1 MRRDSRLINVSLA
14 ALAVLLAAGSL
25 FAGPVFTP
33 LEVLIHPD
41 DPRFTI
47 LWELRAPRTLLAA
60 LIGGS
65 LGLSGAALQG
75 FSRNPLADPGVLG
88 VSASAALGAVIAL
101 YFGWTAA
108 SPWLLPLAAMAGAG
122 LGIFA
127 LLALGGSGGGVT
139 RFLLAGAAVNTLA
152 GAGVALGLSLAPGP
166 WAQGE
171 IMTWL
176 MGSLS
181 DRSFEE
187 VRLAAPFMLA
197 GAAILLLQARALDA
211 FTLGETGARSLG
223 VSPER
228 MQGLL
233 ALALGLSVGSGVAVA
248 GVIGFV
254 GLIAP
259 HLMRPFVGE
268 RPGAL
273 LIPSALAGMGLTLA
287 ADSLIRL
294 LPTGAELR
302 LGVVMSALGAPFFLA
317 LLILR
322 RRSLT

>member
-1 MRRDSRLINVSLA
+1 MRRNSRLINVSLA

-33 LEVLIHPD
+33 LEVLIHPH
-41 DPRFTI
+41 DPRFMI

-122 LGIFA
+122 LGVLA

-152 GAGVALGLSLAPGP
+152 GAGVALALSLAPGP

-223 VSPER
+223 VLPER

-233 ALALGLSVGSGVAVA
+233 ALALGLSVGSGVAGA

-273 LIPSALAGMGLTLA
+273 LIPSALAGMVLTLA

-302 LGVVMSALGAPFFLA
+302 LGVVMSALGVPFFLA

>member
-1 MRRDSRLINVSLA
+1 MRRNSRLINVSLA

-33 LEVLIHPD
+33 LEVLIHPH
-41 DPRFTI
+41 DPSFMI

-122 LGIFA
+122 LGVLA

-152 GAGVALGLSLAPGP
+152 GAGVALALSLAPGP

-223 VSPER
+223 VLPER

-233 ALALGLSVGSGVAVA
+233 ALALGLSVGSGVAGA

-273 LIPSALAGMGLTLA
+273 LIPSALAGMVLTLA

>member
-1 MRRDSRLINVSLA
+1 MTSRAILINLSLA
-14 ALAVLLAAGSL
+14 ASAAILAAGSL

-33 LEVLIHPD
+33 LDVLIHPQ

-60 LIGGS
+60 LIGGT

-88 VSASAALGAVIAL
+88 ISASAAFGAVLAL

-122 LGIFA
+122 LGVVA

-152 GAGVALGLSLAPGP
+152 GAGVALALSLAPGP

-187 VRLAAPFMLA
+187 VRLAAPFMLT

-211 FTLGETGARSLG
+211 FTLGEVGARSLG
-223 VSPER
+223 VSPAR

-273 LIPSALAGMGLTLA
+273 LVPSALAGMVLTLA

>member
-1 MRRDSRLINVSLA
+1 MRRRATLINLCLA
-14 ALAVLLAAGSL
+14 GVAVFLAVGSL

-33 LEVLIHPD
+33 LDVLFHPHD
-41 DPRFTI
+41 LAFTV
-47 LWELRAPRTLLAA
+47 LCELRAPRTLLAG

-88 VSASAALGAVIAL
+88 VSASAAFGAVIAL
-101 YFGWTAA
+101 YFGWTVA

-122 LGIFA
+122 LGVFA

-152 GAGVALGLSLAPGP
+152 GAGVALALSLAPGP

-197 GAAILLLQARALDA
+197 GSAILLLQARALDA
-211 FTLGETGARSLG
+211 FTLGEVGARSLG
-223 VSPER
+223 VSLER

-233 ALALGLSVGSGVAVA
+233 ALALGLGVGSGVAVA

-273 LIPSALAGMGLTLA
+273 LIPSALAGMVLTLA

>member
-1 MRRDSRLINVSLA
+1 MTSRAILINLSLA
-14 ALAVLLAAGSL
+14 ALAAILAAGSL

-33 LEVLIHPD
+33 LDVLIHPQ

-60 LIGGS
+60 LIGGT

-88 VSASAALGAVIAL
+88 VSASAAFGAVLAL

-108 SPWLLPLAAMAGAG
+108 SSWLLPLAAMAGAG
-122 LGIFA
+122 LGVVAF
-127 LLALGGSGGGVT
+127 LALGGSGGGVT

-152 GAGVALGLSLAPGP
+152 GAGVALALSLAPGP

-187 VRLAAPFMLA
+187 VRLAAPFMLT

-211 FTLGETGARSLG
+211 FTLGEVGARSLG
-223 VSPER
+223 VSPAR

-233 ALALGLSVGSGVAVA
+233 VLALGLSVGSGVAVA

-273 LIPSALAGMGLTLA
+273 LVPSALASMVLTLA

-294 LPTGAELR
+294 LPTGSELR

>member
-1 MRRDSRLINVSLA
+1 MRPRATLINLGLAGLA
-14 ALAVLLAAGSL
+14 ALLAVGSL
-25 FAGPVFTP
+25 FAGPMFTP
-33 LEVLIHPD
+33 LDVLIHPH

-60 LIGGS
+60 LIGGT

-88 VSASAALGAVIAL
+88 VSASAAFGAVLAL

-108 SPWLLPLAAMAGAG
+108 SSWLLPLAAMAGAG
-122 LGIFA
+122 LGVFV

-152 GAGVALGLSLAPGP
+152 GAGVALALSLAPGP

-187 VRLAAPFMLA
+187 VRLAAPFMLT

-211 FTLGETGARSLG
+211 FTLGEAGARSLG
-223 VSPER
+223 VSPAR

-273 LIPSALAGMGLTLA
+273 LVPSALAGMVLTLA

>member
-1 MRRDSRLINVSLA
+1 MRPRATLINLSLA
-14 ALAVLLAAGSL
+14 GLAAFLAVGSL

-33 LEVLIHPD
+33 PDLLIHPH
-41 DPRFTI
+41 DPRLTI

-122 LGIFA
+122 LGVFA

-152 GAGVALGLSLAPGP
+152 GAGVALALSLAPGP

-197 GAAILLLQARALDA
+197 GSAILLLQARALDA
-211 FTLGETGARSLG
+211 FTLGEVGARSLG

-273 LIPSALAGMGLTLA
+273 LIPSALAGMVLTLA

>member
-1 MRRDSRLINVSLA
+1 MRPRATLINLGLAGLA
-14 ALAVLLAAGSL
+14 ALLAVGSL

-33 LEVLIHPD
+33 FDVLIHPH

-60 LIGGS
+60 LIGGT

-88 VSASAALGAVIAL
+88 VSASAAFGAVLAL

-122 LGIFA
+122 LGVFA

-152 GAGVALGLSLAPGP
+152 GAGVALALSLAPGP

-187 VRLAAPFMLA
+187 VRLAAPFMLT

-211 FTLGETGARSLG
+211 FTLGEVGARSLG
-223 VSPER
+223 VSPAR

-273 LIPSALAGMGLTLA
+273 LIPSALAGMVLTLA